1 MIPGVDHNFFEEELA
16 KMASGGNPEKDF
28 LVVIAV
34 DNSIHSEYAFN
45 YYATEVHRPGYKV
58 HVIHCSEAWVH
69 YHQLKGTPTPGAMHE
84 VKCKE
89 DAKVEEMQTKFSKLM
104 EKHKIESVEFKV
116 IGGKDTWH
124 QIIDYQETNGAQLI
138 VIGTRGSNVVR
149 RTLLGSVSDSVVH
162 HAHCPVLVCRH
173 T

>member
-1 MIPGVDHNFFEEELA
+1 
-16 KMASGGNPEKDF
+16 MAAGNSSENKEF
-28 LVVIAV
+28 LIVIAV

-69 YHQLKGTPTPGAMHE
+69 CHQLKENATAGHVQDM
-84 VKCKE
+84 KSKD
-89 DAKVEEMQTKFSKLM
+89 DAKVDEIREKFTKLM
-104 EKHKIESVEFKV
+104 EEHKIEGEFKV

-124 QIIDYQETNGAQLI
+124 QIIDYQESNGAHMI
-138 VIGTRGSNVVR
+138 VIGTRGSNAIR